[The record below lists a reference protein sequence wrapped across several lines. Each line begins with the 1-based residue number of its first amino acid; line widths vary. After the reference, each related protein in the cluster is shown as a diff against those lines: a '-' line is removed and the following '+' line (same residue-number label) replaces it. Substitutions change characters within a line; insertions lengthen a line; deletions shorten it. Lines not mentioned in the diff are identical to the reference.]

1 MIKRYS
7 PDAYSDAGGLL
18 VETMSHDPDGE
29 YIRVADLS
37 QYVEALQVAISTME
51 GIAHRN
57 INTVN
62 GHDYALRMHRRIDQL
77 RALLAAV
84 TGGNNENSKAS

>member
-18 VETMSHDPDGE
+18 VETMSYDPNGE
-29 YIRVADLS
+29 YIRVADLA
-37 QYVEALQVAISTME
+37 QYASVLGYAADALERDAADVPWIE
-51 GIAHRN
+51 HRHN
-57 INTVN
+57 LLAKV
-62 GHDYALRMHRRIDQL
+62 DQL

-84 TGGNNENSKAS
+84 TGGNNEN